1 MLRLYLRLKVD
12 YFILGSK
19 VLFLV
24 TLHCS
29 MALYNNLLRNTVK
42 SLWNNNKDL
51 SAKVDAGM
59 VIGLV
64 IITNLVTYFI
74 SDVLKIINIIGGICT
89 VIICYFAPI
98 LCWMKVNDLPK
109 YHCKNIGA
117 IILLV
122 IVTILGLISAG
133 YSVYIDIKGE
143 E

>member
-1 MLRLYLRLKVD
+1 
-12 YFILGSK
+12 
-19 VLFLV
+19 
-24 TLHCS
+24 

-89 VIICYFAPI
+89 VIICYVLRTYFM
-98 LCWMKVNDLPK
+98 LDEGK
-109 YHCKNIGA
+109 
-117 IILLV
+117 
-122 IVTILGLISAG
+122 
-133 YSVYIDIKGE
+133 
-143 E
+143 